1 MTGDTMTD
9 KVPIEQLSSWLEQM
23 LLIRVFEETGE
34 KLSLRGRIP
43 GGIHPAVG
51 QEAVA
56 VGVMS
61 ALEPDDVI
69 ASTHRSHHHALAK
82 GLSPEGVMAELYT
95 RSGGVMGGRGGS
107 MHLADF
113 SLGHYGGNGI
123 VGAGVGIAMGVSLG
137 MHLRGDSR
145 VAVGFVGDG
154 GVNVGRLWES
164 VNLAS
169 IWSLPLIVVVENNQY
184 AVETHVNHVT
194 GGCDIVR
201 RADGFGLPAFRV
213 DGQDVVA
220 VHEVITTARARATA
234 GEGPTFV
241 EAVTYRYFG
250 HNSGEVAR
258 YRTQEEVQDWRSQR
272 DPIDRVHGRLV
283 ALDAL
288 DDEGFAAMEAAAVV
302 RVDEAVAFA
311 EASPPPEPS
320 VATQN
325 VDDWDSSVAV

>member
-1 MTGDTMTD
+1 MPD
-9 KVPIEQLSSWLEQM
+9 KVSTEQLRPWLEQM

-82 GLSPEGVMAELYT
+82 GLSPGGVMAELYT
-95 RSGGVMGGRGGS
+95 RSDGVVGGRGGS

-137 MHLRGDSR
+137 MHLRKDPR

-154 GVNVGRLWES
+154 GVNVGRLWEA

-184 AVETHVNHVT
+184 AVETHVDRVT

-201 RADGFGLPAFRV
+201 RARGFGLPAVRV

-220 VHEVITTARARATA
+220 VHEAITGARSRATA

-241 EAVTYRYFG
+241 EAVTYRYSG
-250 HNSGEVAR
+250 HNSGEVAG

-272 DPIDRVHGRLV
+272 DPIDRVRGRLV
-283 ALDAL
+283 AAGAL
-288 DDEGFAAMEAAAVV
+288 DDDAFAALESAAVT

-311 EASPPPEPS
+311 EASSPPEPS
-320 VATQN
+320 SAAQGVDAWDAAVAR
-325 VDDWDSSVAV
+325 

>member
-1 MTGDTMTD
+1 MPDEVST
-9 KVPIEQLSSWLEQM
+9 EQLRPWLEQM

-61 ALEPDDVI
+61 ALEPEDVI

-95 RSGGVMGGRGGS
+95 RSDGVVGGRGGS

-137 MHLRGDSR
+137 MHLRKDPR

-154 GVNVGRLWES
+154 GVNVGRLWEA

-184 AVETHVNHVT
+184 AVETHVDRVT

-201 RADGFGLPAFRV
+201 RARGFGLPAVRV

-220 VHEVITTARARATA
+220 VHEAITGARSRATA

-241 EAVTYRYFG
+241 EAVTYRYSG
-250 HNSGEVAR
+250 HNSGEVAG

-272 DPIDRVHGRLV
+272 DPIDRVRGRLV
-283 ALDAL
+283 AAGAL
-288 DDEGFAAMEAAAVV
+288 DDDAFAALESAAVT

-320 VATQN
+320 SATEGVDAWDAAVAR
-325 VDDWDSSVAV
+325 

>member
-1 MTGDTMTD
+1 MPDEVST
-9 KVPIEQLSSWLEQM
+9 EQLRSWLEQM

-95 RSGGVMGGRGGS
+95 RSDGVVGGRGGS

-137 MHLRGDSR
+137 MHLRKDPR

-154 GVNVGRLWES
+154 GVNVGRLWEA

-184 AVETHVNHVT
+184 AVETHVDRVT

-201 RADGFGLPAFRV
+201 RARGFGLPAVRV

-220 VHEVITTARARATA
+220 VHEAITGARSRATA

-241 EAVTYRYFG
+241 EAVTYRYSG
-250 HNSGEVAR
+250 HNSGEVAG

-272 DPIDRVHGRLV
+272 DPIDRVRGRLV
-283 ALDAL
+283 AAGAL
-288 DDEGFAAMEAAAVV
+288 DDEAFAALESAAVT

-311 EASPPPEPS
+311 EAS
-320 VATQN
+320 
-325 VDDWDSSVAV
+325 

>member
-1 MTGDTMTD
+1 MPDEVST
-9 KVPIEQLSSWLEQM
+9 EQLRSWLEQM

-61 ALEPDDVI
+61 ALEPEDVI

-95 RSGGVMGGRGGS
+95 RSDGVVGGRGGS

-137 MHLRGDSR
+137 MHLRKDPR

-154 GVNVGRLWES
+154 GVNVGRLWEA

-184 AVETHVNHVT
+184 AVETHVDRVT

-201 RADGFGLPAFRV
+201 RARGFGLPAVRV

-220 VHEVITTARARATA
+220 VHEAITGARSRATA

-241 EAVTYRYFG
+241 EAVTYRYSG
-250 HNSGEVAR
+250 HNSGEVAG

-272 DPIDRVHGRLV
+272 DPIDRVRGRLV
-283 ALDAL
+283 AAGAL
-288 DDEGFAAMEAAAVV
+288 DDEAFAALESAAVT

-320 VATQN
+320 SATAGVDVWDAAVAR
-325 VDDWDSSVAV
+325 